1 MKFGYSVGDAVRDDK
16 LHINYPDA
24 MVEESERCAIRGSG
38 QNNVDRRLNEN

>member
-24 MVEESERCAIRGSG
+24 MVEESERCAIRGQRAKQCG
-38 QNNVDRRLNEN
+38 QKTQ